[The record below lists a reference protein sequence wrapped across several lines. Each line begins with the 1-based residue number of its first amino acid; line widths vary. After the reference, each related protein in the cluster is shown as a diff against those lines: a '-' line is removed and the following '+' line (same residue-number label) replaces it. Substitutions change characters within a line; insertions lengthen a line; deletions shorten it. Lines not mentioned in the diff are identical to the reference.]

1 MNAGMKAFQAYKETG
16 TSTAIMDATPH
27 QLTALLFKAVLD
39 KLAIAEGAI
48 ERADVPYKC
57 DAISKATNILLELK
71 STLDLTNG
79 GYIASELNRLY
90 EFSISELLEANLQN
104 SVEKICSV
112 RAVISEINEAW
123 IQISPSRGDG

>member
-16 TSTAIMDATPH
+16 TSTAVMDATPH

-48 ERADVPYKC
+48 ERADVPSKC

-104 SVEKICSV
+104 SVDKISSV
-112 RAVISEINEAW
+112 RAVISQINEAW
-123 IQISPSRGDG
+123 IQISPNRGDG